1 MEISDKIREFLSSA
15 GGRQAFFEHEIK
27 GFLHGLG
34 ISVPNGVYVPA
45 GEALPEEV
53 ERLRAPLA
61 VKMVSPVSGSKS
73 EAGGVR
79 LGVRKGDE
87 LKSAVAELSRLANSQ
102 GALIEE
108 MMPAGFEVIVGGAL
122 DAEFGPVVMFGMG
135 GFFVELF
142 QDVSFAL
149 APVNGAQA
157 LRMINETKGGKVLR
171 GFRGKPPLD
180 VAGLTEI
187 IIIVSQLMATGL
199 FQEID
204 LNPVVVYPSGAVVLD
219 AKMKRA

>member
-15 GGRQAFFEHEIK
+15 GGRPAFFEHEIK
-27 GFLHGLG
+27 GFLHDLG
-34 ISVPNGVYVPA
+34 ISVPKGVFIPA
-45 GEALPEEV
+45 GEPVSEEV
-53 ERLRAPLA
+53 DRLNAPLV
-61 VKMVSPVSGSKS
+61 VKMVSAASGSKS

-87 LKSAVAELSRLANSQ
+87 LKSAAEELSRLANSQ
-102 GALIEE
+102 GVLIEE
-108 MMPAGFEVIVGGAL
+108 MMPPGFEVIVGGTV

-149 APVNGAQA
+149 APVTDAQA
-157 LRMINETKGGKVLR
+157 RRMIDETKGGKVLR

-180 VAGLTEI
+180 TAGLTKI
-187 IIIVSQLMATGL
+187 IIIVSELMATGL

-204 LNPVVVYPSGAVVLD
+204 LNPVVVYTSGAVVLD
-219 AKMKRA
+219 AKMKRV